1 MPLIDDDL
9 DDVPLQPQPPRPS
22 KPPIP
27 KTESVGAEAA
37 ENLPSGGHSTKTS
50 AARRQDLLIP
60 VQSLYSWK
68 PDQEHI
74 DKVLGCGRSE

>member
-1 MPLIDDDL
+1 MPVIDDDL
-9 DDVPLQPQPPRPS
+9 DDVPLQLQPPRPS

-37 ENLPSGGHSTKTS
+37 QSLPGGGHPTSTS
-50 AARRQDLLIP
+50 AVHRQSLLIP

-74 DKVLGCGRSE
+74 DKVLGCGRPE